1 MDKVLY
7 ISGDGVNTCKKRL
20 KFYFNYFDPFWKN
33 YYITRALNSIVNFCE
48 ILNFSNGLQHPAF
61 NLKLESLKIP
71 GSTFLRNKT
80 IILINYFIH
89 KTICYKLKSNS
100 YNLVIFSDN
109 LFFNNKKLLIKI
121 KQIPSIKVVLLSGV
135 SPKYYLKQA
144 EINCIPY
151 FDIIFISE
159 YGNEIEWRDLG
170 AQNVHVL
177 PLSAGNINTYQKI
190 VKKYN
195 KREKYDIVFIGRL
208 DGEFNDY
215 RLKIL
220 DFLISNGV
228 DIDIWTWY
236 NSEEFL
242 HKYPLVKNKIRG
254 SAYGTDMYRIYA
266 QSKIVLNM
274 HNPTVWSGSNLST
287 AQSGGNMRLF
297 EVPVTKTLQIAD
309 KCPRDWFKDGDEIVL
324 YKDNKDLLDKVSY
337 YLHDDKERS
346 RIAHNGYKRV
356 LREHRYQHR
365 AEKLMK
371 IVQSISSDI
380 NIAQF

>member
-1 MDKVLY
+1 VNKILF
-7 ISGDGVNTCKKRL
+7 ISGDGVDGSNNKWP
-20 KFYFNYFDPFWKN
+20 FYYKYFDSFIKN
-33 YYITRALNSIVNFCE
+33 YSLTKELKSMVNQCE
-48 ILNFSNGLQHPAF
+48 ILNFSYSLRHPEF
-61 NLKLESLKIP
+61 ILKLESLKII
-71 GSTFLRNKT
+71 GSTMIRL
-80 IILINYFIH
+80 ILIQIINFIIQEIIIRKIKRNNYDLI
-89 KTICYKLKSNS
+89 
-100 YNLVIFSDN
+100 IFSDN
-109 LFFNNKKLLIKI
+109 LFFLNKTLIKNI
-121 KQIPSIKVVLLSGV
+121 IEFSTSKSVLFSGV
-135 SPKYYLKQA
+135 SPKYYLPQSHK
-144 EINCIPY
+144 ECLPY
-151 FDIIFISE
+151 FDNTFISE

-208 DGEFNDY
+208 DGEYNDY
-215 RLKIL
+215 RLIIL

-228 DIDIWTWY
+228 DINIWTWH

-242 HKYPLVKNKIRG
+242 HKYPLVKKQISG

-274 HNPTVWSGSNLST
+274 HNPTVWSGSSLST

-324 YKDNKDLLDKVSY
+324 FKDNKDLLDKVSY
-337 YLHDDKERS
+337 YLHNDKERL
-346 RIAHNGYKRV
+346 RIAHNGYKR
-356 LREHRYQHR
+356 LLKEHTYEHR
-365 AEKLMK
+365 MK
-371 IVQSISSDI
+371 KFLNIVQG
-380 NIAQF
+380 

>member
-1 MDKVLY
+1 MNKILF
-7 ISGDGVNTCKKRL
+7 ISGDGVDGSNNKWP
-20 KFYFNYFDPFWKN
+20 FYYKYFDSFIKN
-33 YYITRALNSIVNFCE
+33 YSLTKELKSMVNQCE
-48 ILNFSNGLQHPAF
+48 ILNFSYSLRHPEF
-61 NLKLESLKIP
+61 ILKLESLKII
-71 GSTFLRNKT
+71 GSTMIRL
-80 IILINYFIH
+80 ILIQIINFIIQEIIIRKIKRNNYDLI
-89 KTICYKLKSNS
+89 
-100 YNLVIFSDN
+100 IFSDN
-109 LFFNNKKLLIKI
+109 LFFLNKTLIKNI
-121 KQIPSIKVVLLSGV
+121 IEFSTSKSVLFSGV
-135 SPKYYLKQA
+135 SPKYYLPQSHK
-144 EINCIPY
+144 ECLPY
-151 FDIIFISE
+151 FDNTFISE

-208 DGEFNDY
+208 DGEYNDY
-215 RLKIL
+215 RLIIL

-228 DIDIWTWY
+228 DINIWTWH

-242 HKYPLVKNKIRG
+242 HKYPLVKKQISG

-274 HNPTVWSGSNLST
+274 HNPTVWSGSSLST

-324 YKDNKDLLDKVSY
+324 FKDNKDLLDKVSY
-337 YLHDDKERS
+337 YLHNDKERL
-346 RIAHNGYKRV
+346 RIAHNGYKR
-356 LREHRYQHR
+356 LLKEHTYEHR
-365 AEKLMK
+365 MK
-371 IVQSISSDI
+371 KFLNIVQG
-380 NIAQF
+380 